1 MFRDRDDEILWTES
15 KDVAFFVKTLYKVLE
30 PGTNKCDLEF
40 LGTVKGGFL
49 CLRGYLEE
57 GSNFGPYSEEKVVL
71 GE

>member
-1 MFRDRDDEILWTES
+1 M
-15 KDVAFFVKTLYKVLE
+15 AFFVKTLYKVLE